1 MRFSY
6 QVKICAVLLAMFSM
20 LFMQVALASYVCPG
34 LPSLALSAPAASA
47 VMPDCDGMDMD
58 QPVLCHAHAQ
68 DQGSKQSL
76 DKPQVPQVH
85 AFVAA
90 AMVQSVLPL
99 DFSLLPT
106 QPRAANELAVV
117 SLAPDIALLHC
128 CFRL

>member
-6 QVKICAVLLAMFSM
+6 QAKICAVLLAMFSM

-34 LPSLALSAPAASA
+34 LPYLALSAPVVSAA
-47 VMPDCDGMDMD
+47 MPDCDGMDTD
-58 QPVLCHAHAQ
+58 QPVLCQAHSQ

-76 DKPQVPQVH
+76 DKPQAPQVH

-90 AMVQSVLPL
+90 AMVQTVLSL
-99 DFSLLPT
+99 DFSLLPY
-106 QPRAANELAVV
+106 QPRAANELAVL
-117 SLAPDIALLHC
+117 SPAPDIAILHC